1 MPTRF
6 AVMTLVILAG
16 LVLAGI
22 VEAQDPRRLVIG
34 MPVTPPNL
42 PHIGVYVAKE
52 LGYFDEQGINVEL
65 TAFESGL
72 QSLRGGVAGG
82 LDIVGASSE
91 PIITGISRG
100 AKIRSIFS
108 YAHRLTVV
116 MAAQESIRPISRG
129 RSRGG
134 KTRSILSFVH
144 TLAVLGAPQDTTR
157 RPADLRGK
165 NLGIQDVGAFRE
177 VMTRAVLHSA
187 GLTPQDVNYVPVASA
202 GYIAALTANKID
214 TAILHIDQAYMARTK
229 KASLHPLVSL
239 WEVMPSYWYGTFSTT
254 EELLRKD
261 SDLLARAVAA
271 IIKAHRFMYRN
282 KERTLDLA
290 SKHTGYPKEV
300 LGPAYDAL
308 AAAKVWPVND
318 GMPAEMVQV
327 TINKMVEIGLLKEN
341 EKPKVEHVVDR
352 GPANAALAK
361 LGRWTDDSGW
371 K

>member
-1 MPTRF
+1 
-6 AVMTLVILAG
+6 MTIVILAA
-16 LVLAGI
+16 LAPAGI
-22 VEAQDPRRLVIG
+22 TVAQAPRRTLVIG

-42 PHIGVYVAKE
+42 PHLGVYVAKD
-52 LGYFDEQGINVEL
+52 LGYFDEEGINLEL
-65 TAFESGL
+65 AAFESGL
-72 QSLRGGVAGG
+72 QSLRGGVSGSV
-82 LDIVGASSE
+82 DILGASSE
-91 PIITGISRG
+91 PVIAAISRG

-116 MAAQESIRPISRG
+116 MAAQESIR
-129 RSRGG
+129 
-134 KTRSILSFVH
+134 
-144 TLAVLGAPQDTTR
+144 

-165 NLGIQDVGAFRE
+165 NLGIQEVGAFRE

-187 GLTPQDVNYVPVASA
+187 GLTQQDVNYVPVSSA
-202 GYIAALTANKID
+202 GYITALIGNKID
-214 TAILHIDQAYMARTK
+214 TVILHIDQAYMARTK
-229 KASLHPLVSL
+229 KASLHPLVPL
-239 WEVMPSYWYGTFSTT
+239 WEIMPSYWYGTFSTT

-318 GMPAEMVQV
+318 GMPTEMVQV

>member
-1 MPTRF
+1 
-6 AVMTLVILAG
+6 MTIVILAA
-16 LVLAGI
+16 LAPAGI
-22 VEAQDPRRLVIG
+22 TVAQAPRRTLVIG

-42 PHIGVYVAKE
+42 PHLGVYVAKD
-52 LGYFDEQGINVEL
+52 LGYFDEEGINLEL
-65 TAFESGL
+65 AAFESGL
-72 QSLRGGVAGG
+72 QSLRGGVSGSV
-82 LDIVGASSE
+82 DILGASSE
-91 PIITGISRG
+91 PVIAAISRG
-100 AKIRSIFS
+100 AKIRSVFS

-116 MAAQESIRPISRG
+116 MAAQESIR
-129 RSRGG
+129 
-134 KTRSILSFVH
+134 
-144 TLAVLGAPQDTTR
+144 

-165 NLGIQDVGAFRE
+165 NLGIQEVGAFRE

-187 GLTPQDVNYVPVASA
+187 GLTQQDVNYVPVSSA
-202 GYIAALTANKID
+202 GYITALIGNKID

-229 KASLHPLVSL
+229 KASLHPLVPL
-239 WEVMPSYWYGTFSTT
+239 WEIMPSYWYGTFSTT

-341 EKPKVEHVVDR
+341 EKPKVEQVVDR

-361 LGRWTDDSGW
+361 LGLWTADSGW

>member
-1 MPTRF
+1 MRQRHRASGL
-6 AVMTLVILAG
+6 AVMTIVILAT
-16 LVLAGI
+16 LAPAGI
-22 VEAQDPRRLVIG
+22 TVAQAPRRTLVIG

-42 PHIGVYVAKE
+42 PHLGVYVAKD
-52 LGYFDEQGINVEL
+52 LGYFDEEGINLEL
-65 TAFESGL
+65 AAFESGL
-72 QSLRGGVAGG
+72 QSLRGGVSGSV
-82 LDIVGASSE
+82 DILGASSE
-91 PIITGISRG
+91 PVIAAISRG

-116 MAAQESIRPISRG
+116 MAAQESIR
-129 RSRGG
+129 
-134 KTRSILSFVH
+134 
-144 TLAVLGAPQDTTR
+144 

-165 NLGIQDVGAFRE
+165 NLGIQEVGAFRE

-187 GLTPQDVNYVPVASA
+187 GLTQQDVNYVPVSSA
-202 GYIAALTANKID
+202 GYITALIGNKID

-229 KASLHPLVSL
+229 KASLHPLVPL
-239 WEVMPSYWYGTFSTT
+239 WEIMPSYWYGTFSTT

>member
-6 AVMTLVILAG
+6 AVMTLVSLAG

-22 VEAQDPRRLVIG
+22 VEAQTPRRTLVIG

-91 PIITGISRG
+91 PIITVISRG

-116 MAAQESIRPISRG
+116 MAAQESI
-129 RSRGG
+129 
-134 KTRSILSFVH
+134 
-144 TLAVLGAPQDTTR
+144 R

-187 GLTPQDVNYVPVASA
+187 GLTPQDVNYVLVASA
-202 GYIAALTANKID
+202 GYIASLISNKID
-214 TAILHIDQAYMARTK
+214 TAAILHIDQAYMASTK
-229 KASLHPLVSL
+229 KASLHP
-239 WEVMPSYWYGTFSTT
+239 
-254 EELLRKD
+254 
-261 SDLLARAVAA
+261 
-271 IIKAHRFMYRN
+271 
-282 KERTLDLA
+282 
-290 SKHTGYPKEV
+290 
-300 LGPAYDAL
+300 
-308 AAAKVWPVND
+308 
-318 GMPAEMVQV
+318 
-327 TINKMVEIGLLKEN
+327 
-341 EKPKVEHVVDR
+341 
-352 GPANAALAK
+352 
-361 LGRWTDDSGW
+361 
-371 K
+371 

>member
-1 MPTRF
+1 
-6 AVMTLVILAG
+6 MTIVILAA
-16 LVLAGI
+16 LAPAGI
-22 VEAQDPRRLVIG
+22 SVAQAPRRTLVIG

-42 PHIGVYVAKE
+42 PHLGVYVAKD
-52 LGYFDEQGINVEL
+52 LGYFDEEGINLEL
-65 TAFESGL
+65 AAFESGL
-72 QSLRGGVAGG
+72 QSLRGGVSGSV
-82 LDIVGASSE
+82 DILGASSE
-91 PIITGISRG
+91 PVIAAISRG

-116 MAAQESIRPISRG
+116 MAAQESIR
-129 RSRGG
+129 
-134 KTRSILSFVH
+134 
-144 TLAVLGAPQDTTR
+144 

-165 NLGIQDVGAFRE
+165 NLGIQEVGAFRE

-187 GLTPQDVNYVPVASA
+187 GLTQQDVNYVPVSSA
-202 GYIAALTANKID
+202 GYITALIGNKID

-229 KASLHPLVSL
+229 KASLHPLVPL
-239 WEVMPSYWYGTFSTT
+239 WEIMPSYWYGTFSTT

>member
-1 MPTRF
+1 
-6 AVMTLVILAG
+6 MTIVILAA
-16 LVLAGI
+16 LAPAGI
-22 VEAQDPRRLVIG
+22 TVAQAPRRTLVIG

-42 PHIGVYVAKE
+42 PHLGVYVAKD
-52 LGYFDEQGINVEL
+52 LGYFEEEGINLEL
-65 TAFESGL
+65 AAFESGL
-72 QSLRGGVAGG
+72 QSLRGGVSGSV
-82 LDIVGASSE
+82 DILGASSE
-91 PIITGISRG
+91 PVIAAISRG

-116 MAAQESIRPISRG
+116 MAAQESIR
-129 RSRGG
+129 
-134 KTRSILSFVH
+134 
-144 TLAVLGAPQDTTR
+144 

-165 NLGIQDVGAFRE
+165 NLGIQEVGAFRE

-187 GLTPQDVNYVPVASA
+187 GLTQQDVNYVPVSSA
-202 GYIAALTANKID
+202 GYITALIGNKID

-229 KASLHPLVSL
+229 KASLHPLVPL
-239 WEVMPSYWYGTFSTT
+239 WEIMPSYWYGTFSTT

-290 SKHTGYPKEV
+290 SKHTSYPKEV

-341 EKPKVEHVVDR
+341 EKPKVEQVVDR

>member
-6 AVMTLVILAG
+6 AVMTLVMLAG
-16 LVLAGI
+16 LALAGI
-22 VEAQDPRRLVIG
+22 VEAQAPRRTLTIG

-91 PIITGISRG
+91 PIITVISRG

-116 MAAQESIRPISRG
+116 MAAQESI
-129 RSRGG
+129 
-134 KTRSILSFVH
+134 
-144 TLAVLGAPQDTTR
+144 R

-187 GLTPQDVNYVPVASA
+187 GLTPQDVSYVPVASA
-202 GYIAALTANKID
+202 GYVASLISNKID

-229 KASLHPLVSL
+229 KASLHPLIPL
-239 WEVMPSYWYGTFSTT
+239 WEIMPNYWYGTFSTN
-254 EELLRKD
+254 EELLRKEP
-261 SDLLARAVAA
+261 DLLSRAVAA
-271 IIKAHRFMYRN
+271 IIRAHRFIYRN

-290 SKHTGYPKEV
+290 SKHTGYAKEI
-300 LGPAYDAL
+300 LSPAYDAL

-318 GMPAEMVQV
+318 GMPAEMVDV
-327 TINKMVEIGLLKEN
+327 TINKLVEIGLLKEN
-341 EKPKVEHVVDR
+341 EKPKVEQVVDR

-361 LGRWTDDSGW
+361 LGRWTDDAAW

>member
-1 MPTRF
+1 
-6 AVMTLVILAG
+6 MTIVILAA
-16 LVLAGI
+16 LAPAGI
-22 VEAQDPRRLVIG
+22 SVAQAPRRTLVIG

-42 PHIGVYVAKE
+42 PHLGVYVAKD
-52 LGYFDEQGINVEL
+52 LGYFDEEGINLEL
-65 TAFESGL
+65 AAFESGL
-72 QSLRGGVAGG
+72 QSLRGGVSGSV
-82 LDIVGASSE
+82 DILGASSE
-91 PIITGISRG
+91 PVINAISRG

-116 MAAQESIRPISRG
+116 MAAQESIR
-129 RSRGG
+129 
-134 KTRSILSFVH
+134 
-144 TLAVLGAPQDTTR
+144 

-165 NLGIQDVGAFRE
+165 NLGIQEVGAFRE

-187 GLTPQDVNYVPVASA
+187 GLTQQNVNYVPVSSA
-202 GYIAALTANKID
+202 GYITALIGNKID

-229 KASLHPLVSL
+229 KASLHPLVPL
-239 WEVMPSYWYGTFSTT
+239 WEIMPSYWYGTFSTT

>member
-1 MPTRF
+1 
-6 AVMTLVILAG
+6 MTIVILAA
-16 LVLAGI
+16 LAPAGI
-22 VEAQDPRRLVIG
+22 TVAQAPRRTLVIG

-42 PHIGVYVAKE
+42 PHLGVYVAKD
-52 LGYFDEQGINVEL
+52 LGYFDEEGINLEL
-65 TAFESGL
+65 AAFESGL
-72 QSLRGGVAGG
+72 QSLRGGVSGSV
-82 LDIVGASSE
+82 DILGASSE
-91 PIITGISRG
+91 PVIAAISRG

-116 MAAQESIRPISRG
+116 MAAQESIR
-129 RSRGG
+129 
-134 KTRSILSFVH
+134 
-144 TLAVLGAPQDTTR
+144 

-165 NLGIQDVGAFRE
+165 NVGIQEVGAFRE

-187 GLTPQDVNYVPVASA
+187 GLTQQDVNYVPVSSA
-202 GYIAALTANKID
+202 GYITALIGNKID

-229 KASLHPLVSL
+229 KASLHPLVPL
-239 WEVMPSYWYGTFSTT
+239 WEIMPSYWYGTFSTT

-318 GMPAEMVQV
+318 GMPTEMVQV

>member
-1 MPTRF
+1 MRQRHRASVL
-6 AVMTLVILAG
+6 AVMTIVILAA
-16 LVLAGI
+16 LAPAGI
-22 VEAQDPRRLVIG
+22 TVAQAPRRTLVIG

-42 PHIGVYVAKE
+42 PHLGVYVAKD
-52 LGYFDEQGINVEL
+52 LGYFDEEGINLEL
-65 TAFESGL
+65 AAFESGL
-72 QSLRGGVAGG
+72 QSLRGGVSGSV
-82 LDIVGASSE
+82 DILGASSE
-91 PIITGISRG
+91 PVIAAISRG

-116 MAAQESIRPISRG
+116 MAAQESIR
-129 RSRGG
+129 
-134 KTRSILSFVH
+134 
-144 TLAVLGAPQDTTR
+144 

-165 NLGIQDVGAFRE
+165 NLGIQEVGAFRE

-187 GLTPQDVNYVPVASA
+187 GLTQQDVNYVPVSSA
-202 GYIAALTANKID
+202 GYITALIGNKID

-229 KASLHPLVSL
+229 KASLHPLVPL
-239 WEVMPSYWYGTFSTT
+239 WEIMPSYWYGTFSTT

>member
-1 MPTRF
+1 MRTRLAIMP
-6 AVMTLVILAG
+6 LVILIAVAVVGMAG
-16 LVLAGI
+16 
-22 VEAQDPRRLVIG
+22 AQTARRTLVIG

-42 PHIGVYVAKE
+42 PHVGVYIAKE

-72 QSLRGGVAGG
+72 QSLRGGIAGG
-82 LDIVGASSE
+82 VDIVAASSE
-91 PIITGISRG
+91 PIITVISRG

-116 MAAQESIRPISRG
+116 MAAQESIR
-129 RSRGG
+129 
-134 KTRSILSFVH
+134 K
-144 TLAVLGAPQDTTR
+144 
-157 RPADLRGK
+157 PADLRGK

-187 GLTPQDVNYVPVASA
+187 GLTPQDVNYIPVASA
-202 GYIAALTANKID
+202 GYIAALISNKID

-229 KASLHPLVSL
+229 KASLHPLVPL
-239 WEVMPSYWYGTFSTT
+239 WELMPSYWYGTFSAND
-254 EELLRKD
+254 ELLRKEP
-261 SDLLARAVAA
+261 DLLARAVAA
-271 IIKAHRFMYRN
+271 IIKAHRFMYRE

-300 LGPAYDAL
+300 LSPAYDAL

-318 GMPAEMVQV
+318 GMPAEMVEV
-327 TINKMVEIGLLKEN
+327 TINKMAEIGLLKEN
-341 EKPKVEHVVDR
+341 ERPKVEQVVDR

-361 LGRWTDDSGW
+361 LGRWTDTPNW

>member
-1 MPTRF
+1 MSQRHRASVL
-6 AVMTLVILAG
+6 AVMTIVILAA
-16 LVLAGI
+16 LAPAGI
-22 VEAQDPRRLVIG
+22 TGAQAPRRTLVIG

-42 PHIGVYVAKE
+42 PHLGVYVAKD
-52 LGYFDEQGINVEL
+52 LGYFDEEGINLEL
-65 TAFESGL
+65 AAFESGL
-72 QSLRGGVAGG
+72 QSLRGGVSGSV
-82 LDIVGASSE
+82 DILGASSE
-91 PIITGISRG
+91 PVIAAISRG

-116 MAAQESIRPISRG
+116 MAAQESIR
-129 RSRGG
+129 
-134 KTRSILSFVH
+134 
-144 TLAVLGAPQDTTR
+144 

-165 NLGIQDVGAFRE
+165 NLGIQEVGAFRE

-187 GLTPQDVNYVPVASA
+187 GLTQQDVNYVPVSSA
-202 GYIAALTANKID
+202 GYITALIGNKID

-229 KASLHPLVSL
+229 KASLHPLVPL
-239 WEVMPSYWYGTFSTT
+239 WEIMPSYWYGTFSTT

>member
-1 MPTRF
+1 
-6 AVMTLVILAG
+6 MTIVILAA
-16 LVLAGI
+16 LAPAGI
-22 VEAQDPRRLVIG
+22 TVAQAPRRTLVIG

-42 PHIGVYVAKE
+42 PHLGVYVAKD
-52 LGYFDEQGINVEL
+52 LGCFDEEGINLEL
-65 TAFESGL
+65 AAFESGL
-72 QSLRGGVAGG
+72 QSLRGGVSGSV
-82 LDIVGASSE
+82 DILGASSE
-91 PIITGISRG
+91 PLIAAISRG

-116 MAAQESIRPISRG
+116 MAAQESIR
-129 RSRGG
+129 
-134 KTRSILSFVH
+134 
-144 TLAVLGAPQDTTR
+144 

-165 NLGIQDVGAFRE
+165 NLGIQEVGAFRE

-187 GLTPQDVNYVPVASA
+187 GLTQQDVNYVPVSSA
-202 GYIAALTANKID
+202 GYITALIGNKID

-229 KASLHPLVSL
+229 KASLHPLVPL
-239 WEVMPSYWYGTFSTT
+239 WEIMPSYWYGTFSTT

-318 GMPAEMVQV
+318 GMPTEMVQV

>member
-1 MPTRF
+1 
-6 AVMTLVILAG
+6 MTIVILAA
-16 LVLAGI
+16 LAPAGI
-22 VEAQDPRRLVIG
+22 TVAQAPRRTLVIG

-42 PHIGVYVAKE
+42 PHLGVYVAKD
-52 LGYFDEQGINVEL
+52 LGYFDEEGINLEL
-65 TAFESGL
+65 AAFESGL
-72 QSLRGGVAGG
+72 QSLRGGVSGSV
-82 LDIVGASSE
+82 DILGASSE
-91 PIITGISRG
+91 PVIAAISRG

-116 MAAQESIRPISRG
+116 MAAQESIR
-129 RSRGG
+129 
-134 KTRSILSFVH
+134 
-144 TLAVLGAPQDTTR
+144 

-165 NLGIQDVGAFRE
+165 NLGIQEVGAFRE

-187 GLTPQDVNYVPVASA
+187 GLTQQDVNYVPVSSA
-202 GYIAALTANKID
+202 GYITALIGNKID

-229 KASLHPLVSL
+229 KASLHPLVPL
-239 WEVMPSYWYGTFSTT
+239 WEIMPSYWYGTFSTT

-271 IIKAHRFMYRN
+271 IIKAHRFMYCN

-318 GMPAEMVQV
+318 GMPAEMVEV
-327 TINKMVEIGLLKEN
+327 TINKLVEIGLLKEN
-341 EKPKVEHVVDR
+341 EKPKVEQVVDR

-361 LGRWTDDSGW
+361 LGRWTDDPSW

>member
-1 MPTRF
+1 
-6 AVMTLVILAG
+6 MTIVILAA
-16 LVLAGI
+16 LAPAGI
-22 VEAQDPRRLVIG
+22 SVAQAPRRTLVIG

-42 PHIGVYVAKE
+42 PHLGVYVAKD
-52 LGYFDEQGINVEL
+52 LGYFDEEGINLEL
-65 TAFESGL
+65 AAFESGL
-72 QSLRGGVAGG
+72 QSLRGGVSGSV
-82 LDIVGASSE
+82 DILGASSE
-91 PIITGISRG
+91 PVIAAISRG

-116 MAAQESIRPISRG
+116 MAAQESIR
-129 RSRGG
+129 
-134 KTRSILSFVH
+134 
-144 TLAVLGAPQDTTR
+144 

-165 NLGIQDVGAFRE
+165 NLGIQEVGAFRE

-187 GLTPQDVNYVPVASA
+187 GLTQQDVNYVPVSSA
-202 GYIAALTANKID
+202 GYITALIGNKID

-229 KASLHPLVSL
+229 KASLHPLVPL
-239 WEVMPSYWYGTFSTT
+239 WEIMPSYWYGTFSTT

-318 GMPAEMVQV
+318 GMPTEMVQV

>member
-1 MPTRF
+1 
-6 AVMTLVILAG
+6 MTIVILAA
-16 LVLAGI
+16 LAPAGI
-22 VEAQDPRRLVIG
+22 IVAQAPRRTLVIG

-42 PHIGVYVAKE
+42 PHLGVYVAKD
-52 LGYFDEQGINVEL
+52 LGYFDEEGINLEL
-65 TAFESGL
+65 AAFESGL
-72 QSLRGGVAGG
+72 QSLRGGVSGSV
-82 LDIVGASSE
+82 DILGASSE
-91 PIITGISRG
+91 PVIAAISRG

-116 MAAQESIRPISRG
+116 MAAQESIR
-129 RSRGG
+129 
-134 KTRSILSFVH
+134 
-144 TLAVLGAPQDTTR
+144 

-165 NLGIQDVGAFRE
+165 NLGIQEVGAFRE

-187 GLTPQDVNYVPVASA
+187 GLTQQDVSYVPVSSA
-202 GYIAALTANKID
+202 GYITALIGNKID

-229 KASLHPLVSL
+229 KASLHPLVPL
-239 WEVMPSYWYGTFSTT
+239 WEIMPSYWYGTFSTT

-282 KERTLDLA
+282 KERTLGLA

-341 EKPKVEHVVDR
+341 EKPKVEQVVDR

>member
-1 MPTRF
+1 
-6 AVMTLVILAG
+6 MTIVILAA
-16 LVLAGI
+16 LAPAGI
-22 VEAQDPRRLVIG
+22 SVAQAPRRTLVIG

-42 PHIGVYVAKE
+42 PHLGVYVAKD
-52 LGYFDEQGINVEL
+52 LGYFEEEGINLEL
-65 TAFESGL
+65 AAFESGL
-72 QSLRGGVAGG
+72 QSLRGGVSGSV
-82 LDIVGASSE
+82 DILGASSE
-91 PIITGISRG
+91 PVINAISRG

-116 MAAQESIRPISRG
+116 MAAQES
-129 RSRGG
+129 
-134 KTRSILSFVH
+134 V
-144 TLAVLGAPQDTTR
+144 R

-165 NLGIQDVGAFRE
+165 NLGIQEVGAFRE

-187 GLTPQDVNYVPVASA
+187 GLTQQDVNYVPVSSA
-202 GYIAALTANKID
+202 GYITALIGNKID

-229 KASLHPLVSL
+229 KASLHPLVPL
-239 WEVMPSYWYGTFSTT
+239 WEIMPSYWYGTFSTT

>member
-1 MPTRF
+1 
-6 AVMTLVILAG
+6 MTIVILAA
-16 LVLAGI
+16 LAPAGI
-22 VEAQDPRRLVIG
+22 TVAQAPRRTLVIG

-42 PHIGVYVAKE
+42 PHLGVYVAKD
-52 LGYFDEQGINVEL
+52 LGYFEEEGINLEL
-65 TAFESGL
+65 AAFESGL
-72 QSLRGGVAGG
+72 QSLRGGVSGSV
-82 LDIVGASSE
+82 DILGASSE
-91 PIITGISRG
+91 PVINAISRG

-116 MAAQESIRPISRG
+116 MAAQES
-129 RSRGG
+129 
-134 KTRSILSFVH
+134 V
-144 TLAVLGAPQDTTR
+144 R

-165 NLGIQDVGAFRE
+165 NLGIQEVGAFRE

-187 GLTPQDVNYVPVASA
+187 GLTQQDVNYVPVSSA
-202 GYIAALTANKID
+202 GYITALIGNKID

-229 KASLHPLVSL
+229 KASLHPLVPL
-239 WEVMPSYWYGTFSTT
+239 WEIMPSYWYGTFSTT

>member
-1 MPTRF
+1 
-6 AVMTLVILAG
+6 MTIVILAA
-16 LVLAGI
+16 LAPAGI
-22 VEAQDPRRLVIG
+22 TVAQAPRRTLVIG

-42 PHIGVYVAKE
+42 PHLGVYVAKD
-52 LGYFDEQGINVEL
+52 LGYFDEEGINLEL
-65 TAFESGL
+65 AAFESGL
-72 QSLRGGVAGG
+72 QSLRGGVSGSV
-82 LDIVGASSE
+82 DILGASSE
-91 PIITGISRG
+91 PVINVISRG

-116 MAAQESIRPISRG
+116 MAAQESIR
-129 RSRGG
+129 
-134 KTRSILSFVH
+134 
-144 TLAVLGAPQDTTR
+144 

-165 NLGIQDVGAFRE
+165 NLGIQEVGAFRE

-187 GLTPQDVNYVPVASA
+187 GLTQQDVNYVPVSSA
-202 GYIAALTANKID
+202 GYITALIGNKID

-229 KASLHPLVSL
+229 KASLHPLVPL
-239 WEVMPSYWYGTFSTT
+239 WEIMPSYWYGTFSTT

-318 GMPAEMVQV
+318 GMPTEMVQV